1 MACSLIDQIWPGSF
15 RYTYDASKRLAWPD
29 YSFFSIVT
37 LTTIGYGDVVAV
49 GRVKA
54 LVIDGRNCHELVNFF
69 DNSLLNRGLLFL
81 PRRVHIDGSQ

>member
-49 GRVKA
+49 G
-54 LVIDGRNCHELVNFF
+54 E
-69 DNSLLNRGLLFL
+69 S
-81 PRRVHIDGSQ
+81 RRW